1 MFFSIFMCVMYSFL
15 KISFVLEMESR
26 VFQTGLK
33 FAISDTSRL
42 HDPSAK
48 ISGMHQHT
56 WFCVM
61 LEIKAKAL
69 SVLGKH
75 FTS

>member
-1 MFFSIFMCVMYSFL
+1 MYSFL

-26 VFQTGLK
+26 VFQTGL
-33 FAISDTSRL
+33 
-42 HDPSAK
+42 HDPSAM
-48 ISGMHQHT
+48 ITDMRQHI

-69 SVLGKH
+69 SMLGKH